1 MRLQTVKW
9 VQCVCTFK
17 QQQLH
22 LLATTLRER
31 EGNMALR
38 LNITGKEIMNPLT
51 SRKRNYKF
59 DAAVT
64 KKKKAKRAKEKRR
77 RKKHPDTLTL
87 TVF

>member
-31 EGNMALR
+31 EGNVALR

-51 SRKRNYKF
+51 LRKRNYKF
-59 DAAVT
+59 DAAVI
-64 KKKKAKRAKEKRR
+64 KKKGKTCKGKKKEK
-77 RKKHPDTLTL
+77 KNTPTH
-87 TVF
+87 